1 MDRAYG
7 FLEITGVTAAVDAL
21 DIMLKTAG
29 VSFES
34 WERKLGGRL
43 VTIIISG
50 EVAAC
55 TEAIENAAS
64 KAVKK
69 PVSTGVMANPHD
81 EIAKLV
87 KVSRSRWEKQ
97 WKEYLADSGNKGS
110 SGEESDGDQDQSY
123 LYTV

>member
-1 MDRAYG
+1 MKRAYG
-7 FLEITGVTAAVDAL
+7 FLEITGVTAGVDAL

-50 EVAAC
+50 EVEAC
-55 TEAIENAAS
+55 RAAIETARL
-64 KAVKK
+64 KAIKK
-69 PVSTGVMANPHD
+69 PVSTAVMANPHE
-81 EIAKLV
+81 EITRLV
-87 KVSRSRWEKQ
+87 NKSRERWEKQ
-97 WKEYLADSGNKGS
+97 WKAYLEKLGDTLET
-110 SGEESDGDQDQSY
+110 EEDQRY